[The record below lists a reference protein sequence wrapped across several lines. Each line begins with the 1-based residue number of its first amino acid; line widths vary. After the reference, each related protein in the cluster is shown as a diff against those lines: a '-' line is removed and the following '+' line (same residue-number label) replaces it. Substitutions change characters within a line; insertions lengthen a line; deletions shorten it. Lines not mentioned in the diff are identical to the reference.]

1 MIPQGLH
8 AMIGVG
14 LLESI
19 GSLALSAITL
29 LTSTISYTILFDSAN
44 RHHPGLRSTMGQ
56 DHLCLTDNPFLPSC
70 CSKLP
75 RLSTSQCAASLPCL
89 GSHDL
94 LVDGRATRRHMKA
107 DSSMFTNDLD
117 LRRATATGIFV
128 ASSLVVPA
136 GNIALTHPVNPLP
149 T

>member
-1 MIPQGLH
+1 MASDAGST
-8 AMIGVG
+8 GVWRSRR
-14 LLESI
+14 LNCRRSR
-19 GSLALSAITL
+19 SLTPFRLFFKQ
-29 LTSTISYTILFDSAN
+29 TSLD
-44 RHHPGLRSTMGQ
+44 LRFTMGQ

-94 LVDGRATRRHMKA
+94 LVDGHATRRHIKA

-149 T
+149 TQEKAEK